1 MTTIKDLN
9 LAEPS
14 QAYRLVE
21 PLIERAPSVAEQ
33 VILRRPFTGV
43 THLID
48 TITDTLFT
56 LTSTER
62 VGLFK
67 GHPELAPNNPLAMTK
82 ASQSEQARLELV
94 SRDNEYQVR
103 LTKMNAAYQER
114 FGFPFIT
121 ALVGHN
127 SMETVIVEFVP
138 TFVEQGYDIVIENWV
153 GLSGPAGI
161 DAAMTSKINETVLAV
176 LANPVVQARL
186 TELGISHRAMPSEEY
201 AGFVADQIEI
211 WEPLIKAAGIV
222 E

>member
-67 GHPELAPNNPLAMTK
+67 AHPELAPNNPLAMTK

-121 ALVGHN
+121 ALVGHT
-127 SMETVIVEFVP
+127 SMETVIVEFERRLESSLEDEMDEALRQVAKVSSARAR
-138 TFVEQGYDIVIENWV
+138 TAFVSDPQSEISDVE
-153 GLSGPAGI
+153 
-161 DAAMTSKINETVLAV
+161 
-176 LANPVVQARL
+176 AR
-186 TELGISHRAMPSEEY
+186 
-201 AGFVADQIEI
+201 QI
-211 WEPLIKAAGIV
+211 
-222 E
+222 